1 MHRQDGRHGV
11 DEHQITIYEHDG
23 NGLATKEINAAGGE
37 ALYVYDGNGDLTQNT
52 DPDCYVT
59 EYSHNSLDLVREIN
73 YNGTKRVGYA
83 YNKVGELVRM
93 DDWNG
98 TTRFEVDLLKRIT
111 KTTDT
116 KGRVTQYGYDSE
128 SNQTRIRY
136 PDGTVSG
143 YEYDLAG
150 RQTSMLYPDEKCGHR
165 ELDLVKNY
173 TGYEYDAVLDLYYAK
188 ARIIAKEE
196 GSRISVL

>member
-1 MHRQDGRHGV
+1 MQIVRMNMHRQDGRHGV

-37 ALYVYDGNGDLTQNT
+37 ALYVYDGNGDLIQNT
-52 DPDCYVT
+52 DPDGYVT
-59 EYSHNSLDLVREIN
+59 EYSRNSLDLVREIN

-150 RQTSMLYPDEKCGHR
+150 QMTRVTEPENKVTEYRWDLAGRQTSMLYPND
-165 ELDLVKNY
+165 
-173 TGYEYDAVLDLYYAK
+173 
-188 ARIIAKEE
+188 
-196 GSRISVL
+196 